1 MLRVA
6 IPNKGQ
12 LSEPSKLILRE
23 AGYFRSAHPRDLVV
37 VDPINKVEFFL
48 LRPRD
53 VALYVEKG
61 TLDAGITGSD
71 LLLDSGA
78 QAENLLSLGF
88 GKSSFFIAA
97 ARESGIKRYED
108 LAGKRIAT
116 SYKTILERWLK
127 DKGLKAEIVNL
138 DGAVENSVR
147 LGVADAIADVVDTGT
162 TIAQAGLQLIG
173 EPLLTSQAI
182 LIKNTKTQLTD
193 EINTLVS
200 RLSSVL
206 VARNYVMVDY
216 VITEEL
222 VPSASLITPGIE
234 SPTISPLHEQGWVA
248 VRALVDKE
256 LVHQVMDQLYE
267 LGARGILVT
276 EVSACRL

>member
-61 TLDAGITGSD
+61 TLDAGITGLD

-78 QAENLLSLGF
+78 KAENLLDLGF
-88 GKSSFFIAA
+88 GKSNFYLAA
-97 ARESGIKRYED
+97 PKESSIKKIDD
-108 LAGKRIAT
+108 LNGKKIAT
-116 SYKTILERWLK
+116 SYPRILSEWLEEK
-127 DKGLKAEIVNL
+127 KVKAEIIIL

-147 LGVADAIADVVDTGT
+147 LGVSDAIADVVDTGT
-162 TIAQAGLQLIG
+162 TIALAGMQLIG
-173 EPLLTSQAI
+173 EPLLSSQAI
-182 LIKNTKTQLTD
+182 LIKNAKTLLND
-193 EINTLVS
+193 DISTLVR

-206 VARNYVMVDY
+206 VARTYMMLDY
-216 VITEEL
+216 DIVEEL
-222 VPSASLITPGIE
+222 VSRAASITPGIE
-234 SPTISPLHEQGWVA
+234 SPTIAPLHNKGWVA
-248 VRALVDKE
+248 VRALVAKE
-256 LVHQVMDQLYE
+256 SVHQVMDELYE
-267 LGARGILVT
+267 IGARGILVT
-276 EVSACRL
+276 EISACRL

>member
-23 AGYFRSAHPRDLVV
+23 AGYFKSAHPRDLVV
-37 VDPINKVEFFL
+37 VDPVNKVEFFL

-61 TLDAGITGSD
+61 TLDAGITGLD

-78 QAENLLSLGF
+78 QAENLLNLGF
-88 GKSSFFIAA
+88 GKSNFFIAA
-97 ARESGIKRYED
+97 SQESGISSAKD

-116 SYKTILERWLK
+116 SYQKILENWLQE
-127 DKGLKAEIVNL
+127 KGVKAEIVNL

-162 TIAQAGLQLIG
+162 TIAQAGLHLIG
-173 EPLLTSQAI
+173 EPLLSSQAI
-182 LIKNTKTQLTD
+182 LIKNSKTQLND
-193 EINTLVS
+193 EINTLVR

-206 VARNYVMVDY
+206 VARTYVMLDY
-216 VITEEL
+216 DITEEL
-222 VPSASLITPGIE
+222 VEKAALITPGIE
-234 SPTISPLHEQGWVA
+234 SPTISPLHEKGWVA
-248 VRALVDKE
+248 VRALVDKDS
-256 LVHQVMDQLYE
+256 VHQVMDHLYE

-276 EVSACRL
+276 EISACRL